1 MPPKV
6 EEQAPD
12 VLTGFNHAVVRLR
25 GRTSSTGQVTGPG
38 PGPVPN
44 ALLRAMLPGHFAD
57 VSGGDY
63 DHDSHANTKHRL
75 HCPV

>member
-1 MPPKV
+1 M
-6 EEQAPD
+6 
-12 VLTGFNHAVVRLR
+12 LTGFNHGVVRLR
-25 GRTSSTGQVTGPG
+25 GRTGSPGSGHGVGPA
-38 PGPVPN
+38 PVPN

-63 DHDSHANTKHRL
+63 NHDGHANTKHRL

>member
-12 VLTGFNHAVVRLR
+12 VLTGFNHGVVRLR
-25 GRTSSTGQVTGPG
+25 GRNSFPGLVTGLG
-38 PGPVPN
+38 RGPVPN

-63 DHDSHANTKHRL
+63 NHDGHANTKHRL

>member
-6 EEQAPD
+6 KERAPD
-12 VLTGFNHAVVRLR
+12 VLTGFNHGVVRLR
-25 GRTSSTGQVTGPG
+25 GCTSSTGQVTGLG
-38 PGPVPN
+38 SGRLPN
-44 ALLRAMLPGHFAD
+44 ALLRAMLPGLFAD
-57 VSGGDY
+57 VSGRDY